1 MRMITV
7 LESAEARETV
17 FQLSVEFYHK
27 AGRLGL
33 IGEDVELLEGVLFGI
48 RWSLPR
54 KTRP

>member
-17 FQLSVEFYHK
+17 FPLSVEFYHK